1 MMVDVRRTFK
11 ICSKNKQFQDKEC
24 EMTSINSSI
33 VKIDSLHDRVLE
45 KAAETLDQPSQ
56 NVNFSDRMQNA
67 LTEVADAQKQAAD
80 SMKAFDLG
88 VETDL
93 SKVMVD
99 QQVSSLGFQL
109 TLNVRNKMLSA
120 YKDILNM
127 PV

>member
-1 MMVDVRRTFK
+1 
-11 ICSKNKQFQDKEC
+11 
-24 EMTSINSSI
+24 MTSINSSV
-33 VKIDSLHDRVLE
+33 VKLDSLHEKVIE
-45 KAAETLDQPSQ
+45 KAAETLGTSGQ
-56 NVNFSDRMQNA
+56 NVGFSDRMKNA

-88 VETDL
+88 LETDL

-99 QQVSSLGFQL
+99 QQISSLGFQL

>member
-1 MMVDVRRTFK
+1 M
-11 ICSKNKQFQDKEC
+11 S
-24 EMTSINSSI
+24 SINSSV
-33 VKIDSLHDRVLE
+33 VKLDNIHNKVLE
-45 KAAETLDQPSQ
+45 KAAEALEQSSQ
-56 NVNFSDRMQNA
+56 NIGFSDRMQNA

-109 TLNVRNKMLSA
+109 TLNIRNKVLSA
-120 YKDILNM
+120 YKDIMNM

>member
-1 MMVDVRRTFK
+1 M
-11 ICSKNKQFQDKEC
+11 
-24 EMTSINSSI
+24 
-33 VKIDSLHDRVLE
+33 E
-45 KAAETLDQPSQ
+45 KASETLGQYDQ
-56 NVNFSDRMQNA
+56 NVDFSDRMQNA

-88 VETDL
+88 IETDL

>member
-1 MMVDVRRTFK
+1 
-11 ICSKNKQFQDKEC
+11 
-24 EMTSINSSI
+24 MTSINSSI
-33 VKIDSLHDRVLE
+33 VKIDSLHNRVLE

>member
-1 MMVDVRRTFK
+1 
-11 ICSKNKQFQDKEC
+11 
-24 EMTSINSSI
+24 MTSINSSI

-45 KAAETLDQPSQ
+45 KTSETLGQSGQ
-56 NVNFSDRMQNA
+56 NVDFSDRMKNA

-88 VETDL
+88 IETDL

>member
-1 MMVDVRRTFK
+1 
-11 ICSKNKQFQDKEC
+11 
-24 EMTSINSSI
+24 MTSINSSV

-45 KAAETLDQPSQ
+45 KASETLGQSGQ
-56 NVNFSDRMQNA
+56 NVDFSDRMQNA

-88 VETDL
+88 IETDL

-120 YKDILNM
+120 YKDILNI